1 MPSYFRPKNPISYQN
16 AELQNKPDFSSWK
29 VERGGGRGRGGEERE
44 EGDPLVRIH
53 MQKRTSCSAQTVFPR
68 ALFFPKIT
76 GTNVPKIVK
85 KQPDGLP
92 DKKENY
98 PSAMRKSI
106 SQRPDDNNV
115 PSVAIVQILLAK
127 GDQVFTRAAVS
138 RGQDTHTQ
146 THTRTHTHMHQR
158 PLQYPLGFI
167 LASLYG
173 T

>member
-1 MPSYFRPKNPISYQN
+1 MEGGDRRGEGKGRRT
-16 AELQNKPDFSSWK
+16 E
-29 VERGGGRGRGGEERE
+29 GGGGPAGPNSHAKMDFLLCPNCISTG
-44 EGDPLVRIH
+44 
-53 MQKRTSCSAQTVFPR
+53 S
-68 ALFFPKIT
+68 FFPKIT
-76 GTNVPKIVK
+76 GTNVPKIAT
-85 KQPDGLP
+85 KQPDSLP

-98 PSAMRKSI
+98 PSAVRKSI

-115 PSVAIVQILLAK
+115 PSVAIQILLAK

-138 RGQDTHTQ
+138 LGQDTHTQ